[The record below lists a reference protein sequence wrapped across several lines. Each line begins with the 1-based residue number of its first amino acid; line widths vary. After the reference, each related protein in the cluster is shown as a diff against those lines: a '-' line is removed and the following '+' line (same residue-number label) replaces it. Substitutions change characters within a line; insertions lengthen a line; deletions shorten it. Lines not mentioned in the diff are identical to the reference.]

1 MLTNTIASVVI
12 AQALASYPHSPTEP
26 LDEVLCLAEMVY
38 HEARGEP
45 LEGQYAVALVA
56 KNRVES
62 GRFPDTYCKVLS
74 QPYQYSY
81 RNNGQPVT
89 HLSNMS
95 VPDVDALWWA
105 TRVALD
111 VQNGYIA
118 DYTNGAK
125 WYVNED
131 KLERRPKWL
140 QRMDVVATIGE
151 HSFMKLQGE

>member
-12 AQALASYPHSPTEP
+12 AQALSSYPESPRQP
-26 LDEVLCLAEMVY
+26 LEQVLCLAEMVY

-45 LEGQYAVALVA
+45 LSGQYAVALVA

-62 GRFPDTYCKVLS
+62 DRFPDTYCKVLS

-81 RNNGQPVT
+81 RNNGQPNT
-89 HLSNMS
+89 TLANMS
-95 VPDVDALWWA
+95 VPDAKALWWSV
-105 TRVALD
+105 RVALD

-125 WYVNED
+125 WYVNES
-131 KLERRPKWL
+131 KLEYRPKWL
-140 QRMDVVATIGE
+140 QRMDVVAMIGE

>member
-12 AQALASYPHSPTEP
+12 AKALSSYPESPRQP
-26 LDEVLCLAEMVY
+26 LEQVLCLAEMVY

-45 LEGQYAVALVA
+45 LSGQYAVALVA

-62 GRFPDTYCKVLS
+62 DRFPDTYCKVLS

-125 WYVNED
+125 WYVNES

-140 QRMDVVATIGE
+140 QRMDVVAMIGE
-151 HSFMKLQGE
+151 HSFMKEKY